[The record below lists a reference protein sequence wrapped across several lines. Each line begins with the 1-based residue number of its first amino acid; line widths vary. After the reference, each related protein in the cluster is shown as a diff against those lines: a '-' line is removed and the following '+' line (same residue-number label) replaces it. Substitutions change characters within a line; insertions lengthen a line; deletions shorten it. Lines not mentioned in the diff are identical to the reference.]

1 MGYLYLFTPNYD
13 SWGGHYREERDPP
26 VSPNV
31 VALYTIVIVDIP
43 LIADDSH
50 FPRRRY
56 AQPTV

>member
-1 MGYLYLFTPNYD
+1 MTAGAGVTGRRAPL
-13 SWGGHYREERDPP
+13 